1 MFLNGDD
8 IVDAISRGFSLSV
21 DTWGAHAS
29 LIVDPINLNLT
40 IGGQSIG
47 VRESSFSI
55 AADLRSKGSFSST
68 AANMSNADASQL
80 LPEVSVP
87 LSAEVILDIELGNVT
102 VSPM

>member
-1 MFLNGDD
+1 MFINGDP
-8 IVDAISRGFSLSV
+8 IGDALSRGFRLSV
-21 DTWGAHAS
+21 DTWGAYAS

-47 VRESSFSI
+47 VRDSTFAI

-80 LPEVSVP
+80 IPNVAVP
-87 LSAEVILDIELGNVT
+87 LSAEVILDITLGNVT